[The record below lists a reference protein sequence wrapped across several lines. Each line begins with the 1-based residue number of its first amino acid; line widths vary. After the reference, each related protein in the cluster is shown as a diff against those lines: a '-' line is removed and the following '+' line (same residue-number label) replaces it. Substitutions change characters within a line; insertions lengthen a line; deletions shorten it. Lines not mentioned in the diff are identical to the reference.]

1 AYGLGQFV
9 DDTGKAYGLND
20 GTRGNLDKQADALV
34 SHYLDNA
41 ALAKSR
47 GEGEDFVYK
56 YHHDGPARDYG
67 GLAIGKDKV
76 TPYID
81 DYETFVRE
89 HQRERGFAA
98 PEQPAERASGT
109 RQSRAADADG
119 VLRQGESG
127 PSVKALQEQLNR
139 LGVTDAQGRP
149 LQADGDF
156 GPSTRQAVEAFQRSQ
171 PGLDADGIAGRDTLN
186 ALKSAQPQQAAAQPA
201 PAAEAAPAPL
211 LSDRA
216 HPDNAMYRQ
225 AVAGLEKLGPQAGFA
240 DRQAL
245 ERAAGVLTY
254 EARVSG
260 LNRIDH
266 VVQSADGSRLFAVQG
281 ELQDPAHHRVVA
293 DKAQAVGQSVEQST
307 RQLSQDAPSPASQSA
322 EQQTQSARPVMG

>member
-1 AYGLGQFV
+1 
-9 DDTGKAYGLND
+9 
-20 GTRGNLDKQADALV
+20 
-34 SHYLDNA
+34 
-41 ALAKSR
+41 
-47 GEGEDFVYK
+47 
-56 YHHDGPARDYG
+56 
-67 GLAIGKDKV
+67 
-76 TPYID
+76 
-81 DYETFVRE
+81 
-89 HQRERGFAA
+89 
-98 PEQPAERASGT
+98 
-109 RQSRAADADG
+109 
-119 VLRQGESG
+119 
-127 PSVKALQEQLNR
+127 VKALQEQLNR

-171 PGLDADGIAGRDTLN
+171 PGLDMDGIAGRDTLN
-186 ALKSAQPQQAAAQPA
+186 ALKSVQPQQAAAPPA

-240 DRQAL
+240 DRQAH

-307 RQLSQDAPSPASQSA
+307 RQLSQDAPSQAPQSA
-322 EQQTQSARPVMG
+322 EQQTPSARPVMG